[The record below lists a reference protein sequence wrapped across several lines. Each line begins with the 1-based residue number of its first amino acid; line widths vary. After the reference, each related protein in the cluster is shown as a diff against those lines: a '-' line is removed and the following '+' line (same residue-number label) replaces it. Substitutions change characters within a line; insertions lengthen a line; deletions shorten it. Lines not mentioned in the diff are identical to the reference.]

1 MHTVSE
7 AGGSPREAGGCARDM
22 TCPIIISPTDNCPQ
36 QKQSLLP
43 PYPVCH
49 PLSPN
54 AGAEATN
61 MECNIL
67 SSQFNTC
74 FLVSSFSLF
83 PCLLESIILLLIFSA
98 LFLF

>member
-54 AGAEATN
+54 AGAEATKWN
-61 MECNIL
+61 V
-67 SSQFNTC
+67 THYPH
-74 FLVSSFSLF
+74 SLITAF
-83 PCLLESIILLLIFSA
+83 
-98 LFLF
+98 